1 MSPTCF
7 QAAATVAA
15 TRAALLLCA
24 ALVAGPAAAFGF
36 DDVASLARQ
45 QALAPQRS
53 PEPMAPA
60 LKALNYDAYRDI
72 RYRTD
77 RAAWRAEALPFE
89 LMFFHPG
96 GPSNAQPVKLH
107 EVTPAGVREIGFD
120 AKDYDYG
127 RHVAAPA
134 NLGATGHAGFRVHTA
149 LNDPAYK
156 DELVVFLG
164 ASYFRALGRGQ
175 QYGLSARG
183 LAIDTGGVR
192 PEEFPV
198 FKSFWFERPAL
209 GATALTLYALLDS
222 ARATG
227 AYQFTVRPGEQT
239 VVDVR
244 LRLFLRDPAAT
255 GEPPIGTLGIAP
267 LTSMFLHGENAPPGA
282 DRPVDFRPEVHDSDG
297 LMVAAGNGEW
307 LWRPLVNPKRVRT
320 SAFSVTNPKGFGLMQ
335 RDRAFR
341 SYEDTEARYERRP
354 SAWIEPRGA
363 WGEGRVELVELP
375 TPDETHDNIVA
386 YWVPARLP
394 LPGQPLDLSYAIH
407 WQGDRFS
414 TPPSGWAT
422 QSRLG
427 HGYVDTARALKND
440 VFYVVDFDG
449 PALKALAPGATVQ
462 AVVTTDANGRLLEQN
477 AYRNPATG
485 GWRMTLHVQRLDVTR
500 PLELR
505 AFLKS
510 ANDALT
516 ETWTTLIQA
525 D

>member
-1 MSPTCF
+1 MLPSLLLS
-7 QAAATVAA
+7 AV
-15 TRAALLLCA
+15 ALLTAGL
-24 ALVAGPAAAFGF
+24 LSGPAAAFGF
-36 DDVASLARQ
+36 DDVAALARQ
-45 QALAPQRS
+45 ESLAPYRA
-53 PEPMAPA
+53 PEPISPA
-60 LKALNYDAYRDI
+60 LKALKYDAYRDI

-96 GPSNAQPVKLH
+96 GPASAQPVKLH
-107 EVTPAGVREIGFD
+107 DVTPAGVREIRFD

-127 RHVAAPA
+127 PQVAAPA
-134 NLGATGHAGFRVHTA
+134 TLGATGHAGFRVHTA

-183 LAIDTGGVR
+183 LAIDTGGAQ

-198 FKSFWFERPAL
+198 FKAFWFERPAP
-209 GATALTLYALLDS
+209 GAQALTLYAQLDS
-222 ARATG
+222 PRATG
-227 AYQFTVRPGEQT
+227 AYQFTLRPGDAT
-239 VVDVR
+239 AVDVR
-244 LRLFLRDPAAT
+244 MRLFLRDSQAL
-255 GEPPIGTLGIAP
+255 GLPPITTLGIAP
-267 LTSMFLHGENAPPGA
+267 LTSMFLHGENAPRSREQAG
-282 DRPVDFRPEVHDSDG
+282 DFRPEVHDSDG

-307 LWRPLVNPKRVRT
+307 LWRPLINPKRTRT
-320 SAFSVTNPKGFGLMQ
+320 STFSVTDPKGFGLMQ
-335 RDRAFR
+335 RDRQFR
-341 SYEDTEARYERRP
+341 NYEDTEARYERRP

-394 LPGQPLDLSYAIH
+394 APGQPLDLGYTLH
-407 WQGDRFS
+407 WQGDRPT

-427 HGYVDTARALKND
+427 HGYVDTAKALKND

-449 PALKALAPGATVQ
+449 PALKALAPDAAVQ
-462 AVVTTDANGRLLEQN
+462 AVVTADANGQLLESN
-477 AYRNPATG
+477 AYRHPVTG

-510 ANDALT
+510 ASNALT